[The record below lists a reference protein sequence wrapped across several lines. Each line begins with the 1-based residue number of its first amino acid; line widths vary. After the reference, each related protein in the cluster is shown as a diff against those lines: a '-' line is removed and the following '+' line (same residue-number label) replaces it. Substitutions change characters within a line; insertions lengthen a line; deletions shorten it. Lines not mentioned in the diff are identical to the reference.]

1 MLISFDEIGTGWVKV
16 EMHLVLKSQ
25 EMFMVFIYRIYKKEN
40 RIDTLLPSAG
50 CAWQKK
56 IK

>member
-25 EMFMVFIYRIYKKEN
+25 EIFMVFICSIYKKEN

-56 IK
+56 